1 MHFGDTATEE
11 TGGLEETGRDRSPGG
26 RLVKMALSA
35 CELIRSVEGTA
46 YARVAIDG
54 HRETMALDGVRFHD
68 WLCGTYYETTG
79 ATAKADHVRQAI
91 QVLRHQA
98 MKRPKQAV
106 YLRFANLGDTIYWD
120 QGSDRWDAIE
130 IGKDGWRL
138 VAEAP
143 VVFRRTP
150 NTAALPIPVRGGS
163 MDELRPFFGS
173 TEEGWMLLKG
183 AILAAAHGEGPNF
196 VVSVHG
202 EQGSAKSWTCRFPK
216 RLLDPVGAAELD
228 RLPRD
233 EERWAT
239 TARNEYLLA
248 FDNVSRITDDQSD
261 TLCRLA
267 TGGGEKRRKLYT
279 DDDQVVFDYKRPVF
293 LNGIPDFTERPDPLD
308 RSLSIQ
314 QPVLEAK
321 KSEKVLETE
330 WTKTLPRILG
340 GVLDLLVM
348 GLRRWDETPEA
359 GVYRMADAVRWVTAC
374 LGDDSFERAYRENR
388 EAATEHGLACSPL
401 APVLM
406 QFLDTEAPAPL
417 GVGAGHRGQ
426 FRGTAEELL
435 KAVLAFASAAGI
447 GLVKSFPERPNT
459 FSNQL
464 RRDAALLRA
473 RGVDVR
479 FVRIKGERII
489 DIQPVAAADDSQ
501 PGASHERASEAAL
514 ETGPDAPEGNER
526 GETIDFTS
534 LPIRQRPFGIGS
546 WVLTRLVDEPVKV
559 LAYYPCTDEYAVG
572 FPDGR
577 EFSRGLGERAYR
589 VCDRPRVSVAPGEI
603 LGVVPD
609 PLSAAG

>member
-1 MHFGDTATEE
+1 MLTILRNNYANGSARE
-11 TGGLEETGRDRSPGG
+11 
-26 RLVKMALSA
+26 RLPILRTVSNMLAWKTYF
-35 CELIRSVEGTA
+35 GTA
-46 YARVAIDG
+46 
-54 HRETMALDGVRFHD
+54 
-68 WLCGTYYETTG
+68 
-79 ATAKADHVRQAI
+79 
-91 QVLRHQA
+91 
-98 MKRPKQAV
+98 P
-106 YLRFANLGDTIYWD
+106 
-120 QGSDRWDAIE
+120 
-130 IGKDGWRL
+130 
-138 VAEAP
+138 
-143 VVFRRTP
+143 
-150 NTAALPIPVRGGS
+150 
-163 MDELRPFFGS
+163 
-173 TEEGWMLLKG
+173 
-183 AILAAAHGEGPNF
+183 
-196 VVSVHG
+196 
-202 EQGSAKSWTCRFPK
+202 KSWTCRFPK

-279 DDDQVVFDYKRPVF
+279 DNDQVVFDYKRPVF

-340 GVLDLLVM
+340 GVLDLLVT

-447 GLVKSFPERPNT
+447 GMVKSFPERPNT

-514 ETGPDAPEGNER
+514 ETGPDAPEGYER

-559 LAYYPCTDEYAVG
+559 LAYYPRTDEYAVG

-577 EFSRGLGERAYR
+577 GFSRGLGERAYR

-609 PLSAAG
+609 PLSVAG

>member
-1 MHFGDTATEE
+1 
-11 TGGLEETGRDRSPGG
+11 
-26 RLVKMALSA
+26 
-35 CELIRSVEGTA
+35 
-46 YARVAIDG
+46 
-54 HRETMALDGVRFHD
+54 
-68 WLCGTYYETTG
+68 
-79 ATAKADHVRQAI
+79 
-91 QVLRHQA
+91 
-98 MKRPKQAV
+98 
-106 YLRFANLGDTIYWD
+106 
-120 QGSDRWDAIE
+120 
-130 IGKDGWRL
+130 
-138 VAEAP
+138 
-143 VVFRRTP
+143 
-150 NTAALPIPVRGGS
+150 
-163 MDELRPFFGS
+163 
-173 TEEGWMLLKG
+173 
-183 AILAAAHGEGPNF
+183 
-196 VVSVHG
+196 
-202 EQGSAKSWTCRFPK
+202 
-216 RLLDPVGAAELD
+216 
-228 RLPRD
+228 
-233 EERWAT
+233 
-239 TARNEYLLA
+239 
-248 FDNVSRITDDQSD
+248 
-261 TLCRLA
+261 
-267 TGGGEKRRKLYT
+267 
-279 DDDQVVFDYKRPVF
+279 
-293 LNGIPDFTERPDPLD
+293 
-308 RSLSIQ
+308 
-314 QPVLEAK
+314 
-321 KSEKVLETE
+321 VLETE

-348 GLRRWDETPEA
+348 DLRRWDETPEA

-514 ETGPDAPEGNER
+514 EAGPDAPEGNER